1 MEKYKEILRYQ
12 KAGLSQR
19 QTASVMGIS
28 RNTVAKVIQEASA
41 RQVTCA
47 QVKTQTETEIKELL
61 FLQTE
66 STDFQR
72 KPDFESLSQELRKP
86 GVTHGR
92 NMFGTRSLPIKFP
105 SNIHGFVSILTPH

>member
-41 RQVTCA
+41 RQVTWE
-47 QVKTQTETEIKELL
+47 QVKTQTKADKLISIMSRHCFKKMNLKKY
-61 FLQTE
+61 LQ
-66 STDFQR
+66 S
-72 KPDFESLSQELRKP
+72 SLYSRGFFMYL
-86 GVTHGR
+86 
-92 NMFGTRSLPIKFP
+92 NMLDR
-105 SNIHGFVSILTPH
+105 